1 MTVLRALCMLVAVAL
16 LAACARALPPGV
28 TELTYASPYAP
39 THPFSKADIAWI
51 KFVEQRSAG
60 RLRVRPNWS
69 GALLSA
75 DMSME
80 ELRHGVA
87 DIGLVT
93 PIYVRG
99 GTQLI
104 RVQSGFYSG
113 ATTIPSQVALYRCIE
128 AASPRLAQEMHGLK
142 VLAVQ
147 GGSLPG
153 VVTRTRPVRSL
164 ADLRGLRLRAPTELL
179 GVLRE
184 LGVDPVDMPMGEVY
198 SAMSK
203 GMIDGV
209 VAPADTF
216 RSLHFAEIAG
226 HFNTLEVPR
235 GAYPARAMS
244 LIRWNALSVADRQ
257 VLTESGPVW
266 EAALALEIKG
276 AWQKGYDEALRHH
289 IAILPMPAA
298 DQARFDALY
307 LHNAE
312 INARALGRLGIDGL
326 GALQAARGAVKARD
340 RITCQGPPS

>member
-1 MTVLRALCMLVAVAL
+1 MNRLRALCTCVAVAL
-16 LAACARALPPGV
+16 LAGCTRVLPPGV

-51 KFVEQRSAG
+51 QFVEKRSG
-60 RLRVRPNWS
+60 GHLRIRPNWA

-113 ATTIPSQVALYRCIE
+113 ATTIPSQVALYRCIA
-128 AASPRLAQEMHGLK
+128 AASPRLAYEMRGLK

-153 VVTRTRPVRSL
+153 VVTRKRSVRSL

-184 LGVDPVDMPMGEVY
+184 LGADPVEMPMGEVY

-216 RSLHFAEIAG
+216 RSLHFAEIAE
-226 HFNTLEVPR
+226 HFNTLAVPR
-235 GAYPARAMS
+235 GAYPARAMGEAK
-244 LIRWNALSVADRQ
+244 WNALSPENRRILSEA
-257 VLTESGPVW
+257 SAVW
-266 EAALALEIKG
+266 EAAMAREIEG
-276 AWQKGYDEALRHH
+276 AWHKGFDEAKKRGVD
-289 IAILPMPAA
+289 IEAMPEA

-307 LHNAE
+307 LRDAATNA
-312 INARALGRLGIDGL
+312 AGLAKLGIDGA
-326 GALQAARGAVKARD
+326 GAFRAARAAVHGRD
-340 RITCQGPPS
+340 RISCERAKS